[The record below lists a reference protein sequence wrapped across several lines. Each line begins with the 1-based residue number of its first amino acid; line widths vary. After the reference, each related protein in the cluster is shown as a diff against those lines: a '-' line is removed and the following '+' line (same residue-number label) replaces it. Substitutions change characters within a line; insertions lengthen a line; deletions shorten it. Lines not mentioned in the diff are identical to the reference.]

1 MGAMFMNSRNSKK
14 SVPHGLLLNVSDKM
28 YLKSGDKIVAFLNI
42 SKYYTWKAV
51 KRLIQKQ

>member
-1 MGAMFMNSRNSKK
+1 MGAMFMNSGNSKK

-28 YLKSGDKIVAFLNI
+28 YLKNGDKIVAFLNI

-51 KRLIQKQ
+51 KRPIQKQ